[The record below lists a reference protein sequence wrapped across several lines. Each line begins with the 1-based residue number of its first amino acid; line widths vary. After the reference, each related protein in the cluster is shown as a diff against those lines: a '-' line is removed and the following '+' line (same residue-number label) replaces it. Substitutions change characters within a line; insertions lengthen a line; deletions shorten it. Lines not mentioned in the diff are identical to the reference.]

1 MAPVPGTC
9 TNSII
14 HRSTVGVWAR
24 LETFLG
30 CKAFAIAI
38 AAAIDEALARA
49 RARVEIVAYKK
60 SFAWPACNFKCSNI
74 DQGTIDMN
82 NALVVDEEKQS
93 QEDGDTMNNRE
104 RKSSVTRKNKER
116 LH

>member
-1 MAPVPGTC
+1 
-9 TNSII
+9 
-14 HRSTVGVWAR
+14 
-24 LETFLG
+24 
-30 CKAFAIAI
+30 
-38 AAAIDEALARA
+38 
-49 RARVEIVAYKK
+49 
-60 SFAWPACNFKCSNI
+60 
-74 DQGTIDMN
+74 MN